1 MKNHSDSV
9 GQPPRR
15 GDPQIP
21 VNGANQLVAKF
32 SGLYAEADPE
42 DQFALRVW
50 MRNIIL
56 SRKEGSVNMLHARR
70 SEKRMI
76 EACERRILEFPVG
89 MDAREVAKEL
99 KREGWYAWAS
109 DYENIILSDRA
120 RTGKSGKLR
129 KAYGLFQARDPVP
142 KWAEVLIVEGEQ
154 SRSVT

>member
-32 SGLYAEADPE
+32 SRLYAEADPE

-50 MRNIIL
+50 MRDIIL
-56 SRKEGSVNMLHARR
+56 SRKEGSANMLHARR

-89 MDAREVAKEL
+89 RTLARSPRSSNARAGMPGRQSTKVSFFEL
-99 KREGWYAWAS
+99 SACGQKGGQRGRE
-109 DYENIILSDRA
+109 
-120 RTGKSGKLR
+120 
-129 KAYGLFQARDPVP
+129 
-142 KWAEVLIVEGEQ
+142 
-154 SRSVT
+154 